1 MKRVFLAWKNSC
13 TRTHSQAQHFGAQE
27 IYIFPLDDR
36 RSYTRMLFRY
46 MLSFFLTLRVLYK
59 EKPTIIF
66 TLNQP
71 PFLIAAVFLYSRLF
85 RSRYV
90 LDSHS
95 GAFNDPKWSWFR
107 PIYRQIAARA
117 FLNINTNQ
125 QHKTLVEKWGGRS
138 EIISDVPIEHKNSFT
153 VQELPERSIGVV
165 ASFSFDEPLAA
176 IWEAAG
182 KCPDVSFYVTGD
194 HRRAPSPLLTDKP
207 ANIHLS
213 GYLPTDAYFSLL
225 ASVKAVMVLTF
236 RDQTMQRGGYEAL
249 SIQQPIITSDW
260 AILRE
265 SFGESAVYVQND
277 AESIAAGIREVLAN
291 NAHYRKASAR
301 QRDLRRKCFDHTK
314 QIILSLIEQGR

>member
-1 MKRVFLAWKNSC
+1 MTLHV
-13 TRTHSQAQHFGAQE
+13 
-27 IYIFPLDDR
+27 
-36 RSYTRMLFRY
+36 LF
-46 MLSFFLTLRVLYK
+46 K
-59 EKPTIIF
+59 EKPSIIF

-85 RSRYV
+85 GSRYI

-125 QHKTLVEKWGGRS
+125 QHKALVETWGGRS
-138 EIISDVPIEHKNSFT
+138 EIISDVPIEHKNSFA
-153 VQELPERSIGVV
+153 VKELPERSIAVV

-176 IWEAAG
+176 IWEAAR
-182 KCPDVSFYVTGD
+182 KCPDVTFYVTGD
-194 HRRAPSPLLTDKP
+194 HRRAPSSLLAEKP
-207 ANIHLS
+207 ANIQLS
-213 GYLPTDAYFSLL
+213 GYLPTDAYFSFL

-265 SFGESAVYVQND
+265 SFGDSAVYVKND
-277 AESIAAGIREVLAN
+277 AGSIAAGIREVLEN
-291 NAHYRKASAR
+291 NARYRRASER
-301 QRDLRRKCFDHTK
+301 QRNLRRDYFERTK
-314 QIILSLIEQGR
+314 RTILELIEQA